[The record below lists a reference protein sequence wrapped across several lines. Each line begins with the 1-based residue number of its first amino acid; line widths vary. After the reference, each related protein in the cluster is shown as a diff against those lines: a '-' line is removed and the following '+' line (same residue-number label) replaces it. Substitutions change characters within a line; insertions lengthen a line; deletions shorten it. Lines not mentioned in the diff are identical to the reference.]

1 MPDLLTTA
9 DIMQR
14 YSCERHKAAS
24 IMRDLPCFK
33 VGKRLFVKA
42 RDLMAWEES
51 RTEYPVGKI
60 KITAQA
66 VTTIPRRK
74 A

>member
-14 YSCERHKAAS
+14 YGCERHTAAA
-24 IMRDLPCFK
+24 IMRKLPVFK
-33 VGKRLFVKA
+33 VGKRLFIKA

-51 RTEYPVGKI
+51 KTEYPMI
-60 KITAQA
+60 KVRNTAQA
-66 VTTIPRRK
+66 VARIPRR
-74 A
+74 